1 MSFSYLRSD
10 GNASRSAKRTH
21 KRLTSDPRRMRPRYF
36 VFGLLVVLVA
46 VAAAGALVL
55 TSAKASLS
63 ADGRALAKVDMP
75 LGGGKIESVK
85 VTGPHGKPIPV
96 QLRGDPTIWPTKLI
110 PAHERVSITVV
121 VKRPGW
127 VSWLAGKTQTL
138 HLSMITPSATLRQH
152 YLTLRAGQPVKLQF
166 KDPVAVVWYGPEGQ
180 LRKHTL
186 STPQS
191 SIDIARSAQAG
202 TMQVKAALR
211 SWESAT
217 PAVISWFPPGGSG
230 ASAVASPAPSAS
242 IRPNAPITLTFS
254 KPISKA
260 LGNAKPALTPATPG
274 TWETINSHT
283 IRFHPSGYGYGL
295 AAHVSVGLP
304 HDVRLVGGQQSG
316 SATIGQWT
324 VPPGSTVRLQELLSF
339 TGYLPFKVNYA
350 GKGVLLN
357 AVAQEAAAID
367 PPKATLDWK
376 YSNVPDGLRSQWQPG
391 ASGVITRG
399 AVMAFENDHGMTAD
413 GVAGPAVWKALIDDV
428 VAGKKSGFGYTF
440 VSVSE
445 SIPESLSLW
454 HDGKTIMSA
463 PVNTGI
469 PGAATATGTYPVFE
483 HLSVTT
489 MSGTNPDGSHYSDP
503 GIPWVSYFNGGDAL
517 HGFLRG
523 SYGVPQSLGCVEM
536 TYADA
541 GQVYPYT
548 PIGTLVDV
556 T

>member
-10 GNASRSAKRTH
+10 ANGSRAARRTH
-21 KRLTSDPRRMRPRYF
+21 RRLTSQPRRLRPRYF
-36 VFGLLVVLVA
+36 VFAALVVLVA
-46 VAAAGALVL
+46 VAGAGALVL

-63 ADGRALAKVDMP
+63 ADGSALAKVDMP
-75 LGGGKIESVK
+75 LGGGKIESVT

-96 QLRGDPTIWPTKLI
+96 ETRGDPTIWPKQLI

-138 HLSMITPSATLRQH
+138 HLSMMTPSATLRQH
-152 YLTLRAGQPVKLQF
+152 YLTLRAGQPVELRF

-180 LRKHTL
+180 LHKHAL
-186 STPQS
+186 ATPQS
-191 SIDIARSAQAG
+191 TINVARSAPAG

-217 PAVISWFPPGGSG
+217 PAVISWFPPGGAG
-230 ASAVASPAPSAS
+230 ASAVASPAPSSS
-242 IRPNAPITLTFS
+242 IRPDAPITLTFS
-254 KPISKA
+254 KPVSKA
-260 LGNAKPALTPATPG
+260 LGNAKPAITPSTPG

-304 HDVRLVGGQQSG
+304 SDVTLVGGQQSG
-316 SATIGQWT
+316 SATSGQWT
-324 VPPGSTVRLQELLSF
+324 VPPGSTIRLQELLSF

-350 GKGVLLN
+350 GKGVPLN
-357 AVAQEAAAID
+357 ALAQEAAAIN
-367 PPKATLDWK
+367 PPKATLDWQ
-376 YSNVPDGLRSQWQPG
+376 YPNIPSGLKSEWSPG

-399 AVMAFENDHGMTAD
+399 ALMAFENDHGMTAD
-413 GVAGPAVWKALIDDV
+413 GVAGPAVWKTLIDDV
-428 VAGKKSGFGYTF
+428 VAGRKSTAGYSF
-440 VSVSE
+440 VSVNEGS
-445 SIPESLSLW
+445 PETLDLW
-454 HDGKTIMSA
+454 HNGKTIFTA
-463 PVNTGI
+463 LVNTGI
-469 PGAATATGTYPVFE
+469 PAAPTATGMYPVFE
-483 HLSVTT
+483 HLPVTT
-489 MSGTNPDGSHYSDP
+489 MTGNNPDGSHYSDP

-541 GQVYPYT
+541 GRVYPYT